1 MTTSHM
7 WLVAVVLDI
16 KAMRSENLIEYS
28 IKMRVESIISVT
40 EKSDYYAIISVI
52 SCFTAIFPF
61 RKFEFRGTKDSK
73 IIVFFAFGSDINTP
87 F

>member
-1 MTTSHM
+1 MKRTIYESFVRYHLT
-7 WLVAVVLDI
+7 

-40 EKSDYYAIISVI
+40 EKSDYYEIISVI
-52 SCFTAIFPF
+52 SCFTAFFPF

-73 IIVFFAFGSDINTP
+73 MQYKI
-87 F
+87 